1 AGEIVAE
8 CDGQPR
14 DIAPWP
20 GKTRHDSGAKR
31 ISRDKDNWDRPGKVF
46 RGENGRRTDGHQD
59 VHLESDEL
67 GNQITET
74 YISSLRPSCFNRE
87 VLPLNVAVL
96 AHAETKGVKEVTIGG
111 SRLCAEETYPPCLPS
126 LLRFGGT
133 RRGEEGKSPCD
144 ERSPLHYWISSSARA
159 STEGGIVTPSAF
171 AVFRLMTSSNL
182 VGSSIGRSVGLAPL
196 RILSMKMA
204 RRL

>member
-31 ISRDKDNWDRPGKVF
+31 ISRDKDNWDRPRKIF
-46 RGENGRRTDGHQD
+46 RGENGRRTDGHED

-74 YISSLRPSCFNRE
+74 YIPSLRPSCFNRE

-96 AHAETKGVKEVTIGG
+96 AHAEPKGVKEVTIGG
-111 SRLCAEETYPPCLPS
+111 SRLCPEEPYPPCLPS

-133 RRGEEGKSPCD
+133 RHGEEEGP
-144 ERSPLHYWISSSARA
+144 RSKEGPPLHHSISSSARA
-159 STEGGIVTPSAF
+159 STDGGIVRPRAF
-171 AVFRLMTSSNL
+171 AVLRL
-182 VGSSIGRSVGLAPL
+182 I
-196 RILSMKMA
+196 
-204 RRL
+204 